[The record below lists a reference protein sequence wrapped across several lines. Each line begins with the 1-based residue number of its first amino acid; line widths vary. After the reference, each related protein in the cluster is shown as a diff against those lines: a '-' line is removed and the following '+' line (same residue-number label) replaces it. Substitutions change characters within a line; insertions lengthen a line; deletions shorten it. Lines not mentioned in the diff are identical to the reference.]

1 VEVHGMRLAGATF
14 VDYAEP
20 SGNAP
25 NVDAIKAVDLEAFK
39 AVILDYFDEGRLI
52 NATRVYSD
60 VVQ

>member
-1 VEVHGMRLAGATF
+1 MHLAGATF

-25 NVDAIKAVDLEAFK
+25 NVDAIQAVDLEAFK
-39 AVILDYFDEGRLI
+39 AVILDYFDEEKLI
-52 NATRVYSD
+52 NATRLYTD